1 MLEAYFEMDSLKELS
16 NQELIRRHKDIR
28 DKCSKARRYN
38 DNKIIMRYN
47 QIADMYEAEL
57 DRRIIEELIDEDEL
71 EDEYEDFV

>member
-28 DKCSKARRYN
+28 DKCSKAQRYN